1 MRRKIITNIVFT
13 IIIIILLY
21 AILKISYK
29 NNYFKNIIGVNLPK
43 DSIILKSEDTH
54 GGPHG
59 DGELFIEVQ
68 LTDKGSIEFTNNIK
82 KTRKWAP
89 LPLPKD
95 LNTLLYGGEFNG
107 IVHDGNSK
115 FESVPKDINK
125 GVYYFRDRFAERYP
139 ESKNKSIFERE
150 SYNYTVAILDLD
162 TNKLYIYE
170 LDT

>member
-29 NNYFKNIIGVNLPK
+29 NNYFKKLIGINLPK
-43 DSIILKSEDTH
+43 DSIVLKSEDTH
-54 GGPHG
+54 GGFHG

-68 LTDKGSIEFTNNIK
+68 LTDKGSVEFVNNTK
-82 KTRKWAP
+82 NTGKWTS

-95 LNTLLYGGEFNG
+95 LTAMLYGGEFNG
-107 IVHDGNSK
+107 IIHDENNMFK
-115 FESVPKDINK
+115 AVPKDINK
-125 GVYYFRDRFAERYP
+125 GSYYFRDRFAERYP
-139 ESKNKSIFERE
+139 ESKDKSIFDRG
-150 SYNYTVAILDLD
+150 SYNFTGAILDLN